1 MSSKDLTNKLSYR
14 FLRYLFNEN
23 DFQNEYDLR
32 KIKLDSTSIYSIT
45 PYKYTIQINE
55 LIKKHTGSFNMTI
68 TDATACVGGDSI
80 SFCKHFKKVNSI
92 ELCPDRFYFLCE
104 NLKLYGF
111 NNCMLYNGNSLEIIK
126 KIKQDIIF
134 LDMPWGGRNYKDK
147 KEMELYLSGIPSYK
161 ICNDFKK
168 YAEYVVLKVPNN
180 FGFERFKK
188 NINFSNCFVYDLEKF
203 QLLIVY

>member
-1 MSSKDLTNKLSYR
+1 MSKDLTKKLSYR

-23 DFQNEYDLR
+23 DFKDEYGLR

-45 PYKYTIQINE
+45 PYKFTIKIND

-80 SFCKHFKKVNSI
+80 SFCKHFSKVNSI

-104 NLKLYGF
+104 NLKLYNF
-111 NNCMLYNGNSLEIIK
+111 KNYKLYNNNSIQLVK
-126 KIKQDIIF
+126 KLKQDIVF

-147 KEMELYLSGIPSYK
+147 KEMELYLSGLPSYQ

-168 YAEYVVLKVPNN
+168 YTKYIVLKVPNN
-180 FGFERFKK
+180 FCFEKFKK
-188 NINFSNCFVYDLEKF
+188 NINFTNYFVYGLEKF
-203 QLLIVY
+203 QLIIIF